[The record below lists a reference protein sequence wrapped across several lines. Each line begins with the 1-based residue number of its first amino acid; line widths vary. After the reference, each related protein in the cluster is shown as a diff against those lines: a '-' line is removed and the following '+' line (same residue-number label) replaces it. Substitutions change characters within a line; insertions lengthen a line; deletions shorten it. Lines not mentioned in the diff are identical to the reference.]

1 MSDKVKHIKK
11 NSKAL
16 LTDNNKKS
24 LIEAMQKSM
33 GVITDACK
41 VANVSRSTFYLYYNN
56 DPVFQKAC
64 DECEHIALDFAESQL
79 YKQIKEGSTT
89 ATIFYLKTKG
99 KQRGYVER
107 QQIDIN
113 KGQPDLSH
121 LSSDDLI
128 ALLNE

>member
-1 MSDKVKHIKK
+1 MSDKVKHPKK

-16 LTDNNKKS
+16 LTDNNKTA
-24 LIEAMQKSM
+24 LIDAMQKSM
-33 GVITDACK
+33 GVVTEACK
-41 VANVSRSTFYLYYNN
+41 VANISRTSFYLYYNN

-79 YKQIKEGSTT
+79 YKQIKDGSTT

-99 KQRGYVER
+99 KHRGYIER
-107 QQIDIN
+107 QQIEIN

-121 LSSDDLI
+121 LSSEDLI
-128 ALLNE
+128 ALLHE